1 LSACVAIGSQGYHC
15 DSGYYG
21 KYPSET
27 KIPAGINLTNLSIG
41 PDDVAIFAYL
51 AFNKG
56 HGNMSTNEFDLS
68 NYTAQLAQT
77 GVDKIQDGT
86 LTASNVGLVVPTL
99 DGSTLSDI
107 LEFIGA
113 NIAGIADL
121 FTEGCDGWVAGGI
134 HGFNGSEICSG
145 SVPLNGTDFSAGNGS
160 TVPTIF
166 GIDGS
171 ICNADPS
178 FYKVTWLVNVSHTT
192 EPKASGSSAVSSI
205 EISTWLLAVVAFLGI
220 WLMHSERL

>member
-1 LSACVAIGSQGYHC
+1 M
-15 DSGYYG
+15 
-21 KYPSET
+21 
-27 KIPAGINLTNLSIG
+27 TNLSIG

-56 HGNMSTNEFDLS
+56 HGNTAENEFDLS

-77 GVDKIQDGT
+77 GLDKIQDGT

-99 DGSTLSDI
+99 GGSTLSDI

-113 NIAGIADL
+113 NIASIAGL

-145 SVPLNGTDFSAGNGS
+145 LVPLNGTDFSAGNGS
-160 TVPTIF
+160 TDPTIF

-178 FYKVTWLVNVSHTT
+178 FYKVSWLVNASRNTT
-192 EPKASGSSAVSSI
+192 EPKASGSSAVSST

-220 WLMHSERL
+220 WQMHSERL